1 MCQVF
6 WKIFAIFEKSKGLK
20 IRDIKYLQ
28 HVLEKV
34 PKYVKRLVEKKK
46 VWDFSGDPVAESA
59 LPMQGALV
67 QPLIRELDPTC
78 HN

>member
-1 MCQVF
+1 M
-6 WKIFAIFEKSKGLK
+6 
-20 IRDIKYLQ
+20 Q